1 MHEPNQP
8 CAEFASSLMRKVTG
22 ELVPEEEI
30 SLENHLAQCA
40 ACRTDLEKVS
50 RLWQEMESL
59 PSAAVPAKLHD
70 ETQKAVLGLLRQER
84 SFLYR
89 LLGDYSKPPWSY
101 LLPIISGLVMT
112 ALSYGLMASLID
124 HRIHHHHILI
134 SVFALWAALFVLA
147 SWLMFSGKVGRVSAA
162 SVVITSSLSITF
174 ITLLLARLF
183 SWSEVSGWIE
193 GSGIDAV
200 FTGYLPAFGH
210 RFVIGWGGYACAAA
224 FLGSLLFG
232 SQKATSLSQTALLG
246 SLFIAA
252 LLFPV
257 IYLHGSSHGH
267 GYGVVFFGS
276 VGTFFG
282 ASIGTLSA
290 SILRRQFSF
299 SIALIT

>member
-84 SFLYR
+84 SLFYR
-89 LLGDYSKPPWSY
+89 LAGNSLQGAWSY
-101 LLPIISGLVMT
+101 LLPVITGLVMT
-112 ALSYGLMASLID
+112 VLSYGLMVNLVD
-124 HRIHHHHILI
+124 HRVHHHHILI
-134 SVFALWAALFVLA
+134 SVIAFWAMLFILA
-147 SWLMFSGKVGRVSAA
+147 SWLMFSGKVGRVS
-162 SVVITSSLSITF
+162 SVGVVCTSSLSVTF

-193 GSGIDAV
+193 GSWIDGL

-210 RFVIGWGGYACAAA
+210 RFVVGWGSYACAAA

-232 SQKATSLSQTALLG
+232 SHKAYSLSQTALLG
-246 SLFIAA
+246 SLFIAT

-267 GYGVVFFGS
+267 GYGVIG
-276 VGTFFG
+276 FG
-282 ASIGTLSA
+282 ALGIFIGATMGTILGSIF
-290 SILRRQFSF
+290 RRQLSF
-299 SIALIT
+299 TML

>member
-50 RLWQEMESL
+50 RLWQEMEPL
-59 PSAAVPAKLHD
+59 PSTAVPAKLRD

-84 SFLYR
+84 SFFYR
-89 LLGDYSKPPWSY
+89 LAGNSLEGAWSY
-101 LLPIISGLVMT
+101 VLPVITGLVMT
-112 ALSYGLMASLID
+112 VLSYGLMANLVD
-124 HRIHHHHILI
+124 HRVHHHHILI
-134 SVFALWAALFVLA
+134 SVIAFWAMLFVLA
-147 SWLMFSGKVGRVSAA
+147 SWLMFSGKVGRVS
-162 SVVITSSLSITF
+162 SVGVVITSSLSVTF

-193 GSGIDAV
+193 GSWIDGL

-210 RFVIGWGGYACAAA
+210 RFVVGWGSYACAAA
-224 FLGSLLFG
+224 FFG
-232 SQKATSLSQTALLG
+232 SFFFGAHKANSLPQSALLS

-257 IYLHGSSHGH
+257 IYLQGSSHGH
-267 GYGVVFFGS
+267 GYGVIG
-276 VGTFFG
+276 FG
-282 ASIGTLSA
+282 ALGIFIGATIGTILG
-290 SILRRQFSF
+290 SILRRQLSF
-299 SIALIT
+299 ARV